1 MRISNAFA
9 ELYRRITTPNEL
21 PLLADT
27 RALDLYYA
35 QVDLH
40 EAEAAVEVAQ
50 FELDKAN
57 ALVDSLTSRVIRL
70 SGGTLPRAEFAPTAF
85 EPAPVDGLA
94 D

>member
-1 MRISNAFA
+1 MRLSNAFV
-9 ELYRRITTPNEL
+9 ELYRRLTKPNEL
-21 PLLADT
+21 PVLADT

-40 EAEAAVEVAQ
+40 GAEAAVEVAQ

-70 SGGTLPRAEFAPTAF
+70 SGGTLPRTDADPFAAVASDTD
-85 EPAPVDGLA
+85 E
-94 D
+94 